1 MLVLLLISRIVFEY
15 IKAISRLTKIDVG
28 RWKIN
33 GMCKN
38 NKNVFQFLS
47 LRIIEQVY
55 INATDIEEFLWHR
68 EKYWQ
73 SQLFTTNHGMNS
85 LTDLYCFKHK
95 RYRKKVIIII
105 YYYYLF
111 NYYSWQNCKIL
122 VLNRI
127 VQF

>member
-55 INATDIEEFLWHR
+55 INATDIEEFL
-68 EKYWQ
+68 
-73 SQLFTTNHGMNS
+73 
-85 LTDLYCFKHK
+85 
-95 RYRKKVIIII
+95 
-105 YYYYLF
+105 
-111 NYYSWQNCKIL
+111 
-122 VLNRI
+122 
-127 VQF
+127 